1 MAQGGGVP
9 ERAAASSLENKE
21 GGSSLELGAEGN
33 KDSKKLEW
41 KNKNRKQLMSRRLEL
56 PNQR

>member
-1 MAQGGGVP
+1 MAQGGRVP

-21 GGSSLELGAEGN
+21 GFSLELGGEGN
-33 KDSKKLEW
+33 KNSKKLEW
-41 KNKNRKQLMSRRLEL
+41 KNKNRKQLMSGRLEL